1 MKSKIGTYMWQEVY
15 GDPVFR
21 FQTNDPAINKR
32 MRQRAD
38 FSLVLWGLNTNL
50 WVYQAQFYSPR
61 EARRTLRRITRQDI
75 LFNAVSDVFYAQTC
89 AIVAPKKRLETTK
102 RRIS

>member
-21 FQTNDPAINKR
+21 FQTNDHAINKR
-32 MRQRAD
+32 MRLRAD

-61 EARRTLRRITRQDI
+61 EARRSLMRITRQEI
-75 LFNAVSDVFYAQTC
+75 LYNAENDVFYAQTC
-89 AIVAPKKRLETTK
+89 AIVAPKKRPETTK
-102 RRIS
+102 RRVS

>member
-61 EARRTLRRITRQDI
+61 EARRSLMRITRQEIRKDPVND
-75 LFNAVSDVFYAQTC
+75 LLYVQTYPT
-89 AIVAPKKRLETTK
+89 VAPKGRHVITK
-102 RRIS
+102 PLP